1 MNNVFHDILFFI
13 LFLFKELY
21 GTIFYV
27 IKVQSLSALKRYV
40 LSSSGSLQGYET
52 SLPAQG
58 TLNGSLNTL
67 FEKLNDYKVIK
78 TGSLF

>member
-13 LFLFKELY
+13 LFLC
-21 GTIFYV
+21 GTIFNV
-27 IKVQSLSALKRYV
+27 IKVQSLSALIRYV
-40 LSSSGSLQGYET
+40 LSSSGSLQGHET

-67 FEKLNDYKVIK
+67 FEKLNDNKVIK